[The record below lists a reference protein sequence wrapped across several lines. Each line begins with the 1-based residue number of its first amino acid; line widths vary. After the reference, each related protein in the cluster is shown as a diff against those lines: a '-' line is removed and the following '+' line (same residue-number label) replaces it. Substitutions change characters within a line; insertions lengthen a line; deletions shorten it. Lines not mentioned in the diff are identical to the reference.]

1 MCIGLSLPAAAQ
13 DQRSYENLVITGVDL
28 YSKGDYSAAKAVLK
42 NVVGND
48 PSNDAALYYMAM
60 IAAYE
65 NDTELAETYF
75 QAAAALDPGNFWYRY
90 RLAKLYSLTGRQEL
104 AVDMYEK
111 MLKDFPKEKDVYFE
125 LVEMYASQ
133 QEYQKALDTI
143 AEIEEVIG
151 VTETL
156 AMYRFNILR
165 IMDRHEEA
173 YESLKKYNSRYSS
186 PYVLSTLA
194 DYEMSMY
201 NDSTALAYYDEALS
215 LASDY
220 APALLG
226 KAETYR
232 VTRRYDEYFDVL
244 YEYIDGQGAPMEAKA
259 EYLMAVLQRTDP
271 KFIRSFRPQLDVA
284 VFKAVEAHPKDSVAL
299 QTAAIYFYSTE
310 RHDQA
315 KVFFKENT
323 ETYPD
328 SFGAAADYVEFLMY
342 SDQWEELSQ
351 EGRKAY
357 ERFPKET
364 TFLEMAS
371 VGDYNLGDY
380 GKVLEICEKVLEVAP
395 ADSSKTLRAWSTMG
409 DVYYKLG
416 DSKKAFKAYGKA
428 LKVNP
433 DYVYVLNNYAYYLSV
448 EGRKLKKACDMSYK
462 TVIAEPDNATYLD
475 TYAWILHLQ
484 GKDDAAKLF
493 FKKAMLYGGKE
504 SAVILD
510 HYAEVLYALK
520 EYDVAFIYWNMA
532 LQKDDGDVPGLK
544 EKVLARKKEAGR

>member
-75 QAAAALDPGNFWYRY
+75 QAAAALDSGNFWYRY

-194 DYEMSMY
+194 DY
-201 NDSTALAYYDEALS
+201 
-215 LASDY
+215 
-220 APALLG
+220 
-226 KAETYR
+226 
-232 VTRRYDEYFDVL
+232 
-244 YEYIDGQGAPMEAKA
+244 
-259 EYLMAVLQRTDP
+259 
-271 KFIRSFRPQLDVA
+271 
-284 VFKAVEAHPKDSVAL
+284 
-299 QTAAIYFYSTE
+299 
-310 RHDQA
+310 
-315 KVFFKENT
+315 
-323 ETYPD
+323 
-328 SFGAAADYVEFLMY
+328 
-342 SDQWEELSQ
+342 
-351 EGRKAY
+351 
-357 ERFPKET
+357 
-364 TFLEMAS
+364 
-371 VGDYNLGDY
+371 
-380 GKVLEICEKVLEVAP
+380 
-395 ADSSKTLRAWSTMG
+395 
-409 DVYYKLG
+409 
-416 DSKKAFKAYGKA
+416 
-428 LKVNP
+428 
-433 DYVYVLNNYAYYLSV
+433 
-448 EGRKLKKACDMSYK
+448 
-462 TVIAEPDNATYLD
+462 
-475 TYAWILHLQ
+475 
-484 GKDDAAKLF
+484 
-493 FKKAMLYGGKE
+493 
-504 SAVILD
+504 
-510 HYAEVLYALK
+510 
-520 EYDVAFIYWNMA
+520 
-532 LQKDDGDVPGLK
+532 
-544 EKVLARKKEAGR
+544 